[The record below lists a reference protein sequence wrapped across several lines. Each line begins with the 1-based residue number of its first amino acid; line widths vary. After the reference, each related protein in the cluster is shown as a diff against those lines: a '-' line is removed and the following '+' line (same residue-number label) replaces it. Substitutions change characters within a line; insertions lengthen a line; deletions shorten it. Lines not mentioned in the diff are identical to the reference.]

1 MGKKRNTAY
10 GTVSTPRQVNRDNI
24 FKITRRILQ
33 DASFYLCLLCIAIL
47 IDSDS
52 DTSESL
58 QKIRH
63 WGLPSDRCWRVVWFL
78 SWGACCGGEYFLC
91 VASPQLCPGDQL
103 CLATSSHTSWV
114 HGSQKLAR
122 PSGTT
127 QETSP
132 GYVCGAHT
140 SRSAYFKK
148 SRFYFS

>member
-10 GTVSTPRQVNRDNI
+10 GTVSIPRQVNRDNI

-52 DTSESL
+52 GTSESL
-58 QKIRH
+58 QKI
-63 WGLPSDRCWRVVWFL
+63 WGLLSDRCWRVVWFL
-78 SWGACCGGEYFLC
+78 SCGACCGEECFLC

-103 CLATSSHTSWV
+103 CLVTSSHTSWV
-114 HGSQKLAR
+114 HRSQKLAR

-127 QETSP
+127 QGTSP
-132 GYVCGAHT
+132 SYVCGAHT
-140 SRSAYFKK
+140 SRSAYFNK